1 MLFEGFLKNKGFILK
16 QNIKI
21 QYKDYIQSREINV
34 PNSCPHC
41 GVTMKP
47 ISIAAFSDNN
57 RDDYSQTIGVFLQCS
72 DSNCYNYFNL
82 RYTAASNRPEHFIL
96 RPHTYRP
103 PIKID
108 LPDDIN
114 QISESFIKIY
124 SQSVKA
130 ESEGLDQIAGIGYRK
145 ALEFLIKD
153 YAIKHNN
160 PDKESSIKKSMLN
173 KVISEYLSDFPK
185 LQNLA
190 QAATWIG
197 NDETHYVKR
206 HDDKDISDMKQFI
219 KSAALFISADLTA
232 DMAQDFVENP

>member
-1 MLFEGFLKNKGFILK
+1 MK
-16 QNIKI
+16 QSIEVIYRDQARNL
-21 QYKDYIQSREINV
+21 EV
-34 PNSCPHC
+34 VTPNHCPHC

-47 ISIAAFSDNN
+47 IFLIATSNN
-57 RDDYSQTIGVFLQCS
+57 KARDVKQNIGVFFQCA
-72 DSNCYNYFNL
+72 DLNCYNYFAL
-82 RYTAASNRPEHFIL
+82 KYVCADATTFIL
-96 RPHTYRP
+96 EPYLYRP

-114 QISESFIKIY
+114 QISKSFIQIY

-153 YAIKHNN
+153 YAIKHN

-173 KVISEYLSDFPK
+173 KVILEYLSDFPK

-197 NDETHYVKR
+197 NDETHYVRR

-232 DMAQDFVENP
+232 DMAQDFVENS